1 LAGAQPHGWRI
12 ERAVG
17 PWVGVNTNR
26 HRRRRQPPAST
37 QPDRA
42 EDLPAA
48 NPEPDADSTAPL
60 SLHELVAAGAID
72 VVPGDPPVPITVWRI
87 AGTHRTGQHDAPGL
101 DPQAAGLLV
110 GLSTQPGDTLID
122 LSADPAV
129 AGAAGA
135 GARRYLPANNP
146 ADPTRLGHVAGTAR
160 LVLLRWPSP
169 ADPAG
174 EVSDAELIDLLYG
187 CRRLLAADGCVIAAL
202 TPPPRTGYV
211 DYARRLIPAAHRA
224 GLGYLQ
230 HIIVVAAPIPGHPQ
244 PRHGSPA
251 APATL
256 RAATHLAV
264 QANLLAFVLRRGRH
278 G

>member
-1 LAGAQPHGWRI
+1 
-12 ERAVG
+12 
-17 PWVGVNTNR
+17 VNTNR

-37 QPDRA
+37 NPDRA
-42 EDLPAA
+42 GRIPAA
-48 NPEPDADSTAPL
+48 DAEPAAGGAAPL

-72 VVPGDPPVPITVWRI
+72 VVPGDPPVPVTVWRV
-87 AGTHRTGQHDAPGL
+87 AGTRSAGQQDAAGL

-110 GLSTQPGDTLID
+110 GLYTQPGDTLVD

-135 GARRYLPANNP
+135 GARRYVPAHHP
-146 ADPTRLGHVAGTAR
+146 ADYAPLRHLAGAAR

-169 ADPAG
+169 AHPGGA
-174 EVSDAELIDLLYG
+174 ESDAWLADLLGG

-202 TPPPRTGYV
+202 TPPPSTGYV
-211 DYARRLIPAAHRA
+211 DHARWLIPAAHQA

-230 HIIVVAAPIPGHPQ
+230 HVIVVAAPIPGDPS
-244 PRHGSPA
+244 PRTAAPA

-256 RAATHLAV
+256 RAATHLTV